1 VKQSTP
7 VLRSK
12 TTGKRMVKR
21 MEKKST
27 ILSLAALGMILLVGI
42 ANANY
47 KVSRGVKTPTG
58 NDIGAMELRAI
69 TIESWDNPA
78 PGAPYGWEMFTDKDG
93 TLRDGYGDMK
103 YTEEEPY
110 SPVLNDPKKSPQV
123 IREVKLIPGKP
134 GDIKNVEVS
143 NAKLLGIKFQFMF
156 PGYNVVTLR
165 PPRVPEYEIIRPRP
179 YLDMNNERK
188 QQKLYGIELPG
199 NAKAVSVWVLGRGNE
214 YTLEGWFEDWKGD
227 SHIFNFGSLDFIG
240 WRPLSINIPANIPQ
254 DVDSFPQIKTL
265 VFKQFKIRSNP
276 RTSGEMVYLFFDEL
290 RVLSDVFEV
299 HFDGADLDFD
309 KEDCENKL
317 KLEKMLE
324 KSGAL
329 PIGYKIRTCEG
340 SGQVN
345 QNQ

>member
-1 VKQSTP
+1 
-7 VLRSK
+7 
-12 TTGKRMVKR
+12 MVW
-21 MEKKST
+21 KST
-27 ILSLAALGMILLVGI
+27 TLPLTVLAIIGLAGF

-47 KVSRGVKTPTG
+47 KISRGVKTAIG
-58 NDIGAMELRAI
+58 NDITSLELRAI

-93 TLRDGYGDMK
+93 TLRDGNGDMK

-110 SPVLNDPKKSPQV
+110 NPVLNDPVKAPQV

-134 GDIKNVEVS
+134 GDVKNVDVS
-143 NAKLLGIKFQFMF
+143 TAKVLGIKFQFMF

-165 PPRVPEYEIIRPRP
+165 PPRVPEYEVIRDRP
-179 YLDMNNERK
+179 YLDMNNQRK

-199 NAKAVSVWVLGRGNE
+199 NSKAVSVWVLARGNE

-227 SHIFNFGSLDFIG
+227 SHILQFGSLDFVG
-240 WRPLSINIPANIPQ
+240 WRPLSVNIPANIPQ
-254 DVDSFPQIKTL
+254 DVDSYPQIKTL

-299 HFDGADLDFD
+299 HFDGATLDFD

-317 KLEKMLE
+317 KLERMLE

-329 PIGYKIRTCEG
+329 PIGYKVRNCEG
-340 SGQVN
+340 NGGGQQGQ